1 MKTFQLPA
9 NSNYGDRPIPVT
21 GAPIGLIAPGFA
33 ADFFLADPADW
44 SVEEVWCAGRKLK

>member
-21 GAPIGLIAPGFA
+21 FPDNWDVSTRSPGIPRGPT
-33 ADFFLADPADW
+33 DTP
-44 SVEEVWCAGRKLK
+44 GR

>member
-21 GAPIGLIAPGFA
+21 FPDFGL
-33 ADFFLADPADW
+33 PA
-44 SVEEVWCAGRKLK
+44 SRTAR

>member
-21 GAPIGLIAPGFA
+21 FPVNWDVHISRILGYPPAQATPNRYPIQ
-33 ADFFLADPADW
+33 
-44 SVEEVWCAGRKLK
+44 